1 MTVNVGIIGLGI
13 MGADHANIIQSKV
26 SNAKVTSIYDKN
38 INQAQ
43 RIIETLD
50 NPEIHNSGLEL
61 INSNKVDAVMVVS
74 PDDSH
79 VEFVLESIKLNK
91 PVLCEKPLSHSVK
104 ECNDVIEAEQKIGKR
119 LVQVGFMRRFC
130 PTYQEMKKNYNNL
143 DVGKAL
149 LLHCVHRMVSAPSY
163 FESVM
168 SIRSALVHEFD
179 IIRWLLETEIVEI
192 QIIKSSIRK
201 DLDFVDP
208 IMAIIKCANGAI
220 VDVEVN
226 ANAKYG
232 YDVRAELVCEKGTI
246 LMSPSRK
253 NELLMNNEHS
263 FSYGK
268 DWRPRFAD
276 AYRNQ
281 NQAWIN
287 SILNNTTSEGSSAWD
302 GMVSSFIADKGV
314 QAFEEE
320 KTVTIPVKEKPNFYN

>member
-201 DLDFVDP
+201 DLDLVDP

-253 NELLMNNEHS
+253 NELLINNEHS

-302 GMVSSFIADKGV
+302 GMISSFIADKGV

>member
-79 VEFVLESIKLNK
+79 VEFVLESIKLQK

-201 DLDFVDP
+201 DLDFVVP

-253 NELLMNNEHS
+253 NELLINNEHS

-302 GMVSSFIADKGV
+302 GMISSFIADKGV

>member
-26 SNAKVTSIYDKN
+26 SNAKVTSVYDKN
-38 INQAQ
+38 INPAQ

-149 LLHCVHRMVSAPSY
+149 LLHCVHRNASAPSY
-163 FESVM
+163 IESVM
-168 SIRSALVHEFD
+168 PIRSALVHEFD
-179 IIRWLLETEIVEI
+179 IIRWLFETEIVEI

-253 NELLMNNEHS
+253 NELLINNEHS

-287 SILNNTTSEGSSAWD
+287 SILNNTSSEGSSAWD
-302 GMVSSFIADKGV
+302 GMISSFVADRGV